1 MQTKQ
6 SFRTVSW
13 LLGAALALFLVSP
26 LAAQKDA
33 SAAKFDKQ
41 PEYPGGTSALI
52 DFMVKNITYPEAAK
66 KEQAEGMVLVKFVV
80 NEDGSLAKFKT
91 ISEQSRNPREDFV
104 REAVRVVKAMP
115 KWTPA
120 EAGGKKV
127 AAEMSLPIKFVL
139 DGKKP

>member
-6 SFRTVSW
+6 SFRTTSW

-26 LAAQKDA
+26 LAAQKGS

-41 PEYPGGTSALI
+41 PEYPGGTAALI
-52 DFMVKNITYPEAAK
+52 DFMVKNIRYPEAAK
-66 KEQAEGMVLVKFVV
+66 KEGAEGMVVVRFVV
-80 NEDGSLAKFKT
+80 NEDGTLAKFKT

-115 KWTPA
+115 KWRPA

-127 AAEMSLPIKFVL
+127 AAEMTLPIRFVL